1 MWFISKMKPKTL
13 GGWLVVKRKGNESY
27 VIFEQTLMRDLE
39 NIRLNIKDF
48 FQYICE
54 FLNLVAYH
62 SFKKHWCKMLIE
74 LKYHKSNFTQPV
86 KYD

>member
-27 VIFEQTLMRDLE
+27 VIFEKPLMRDLE

-62 SFKKHWCKMLIE
+62 SFKKTLV
-74 LKYHKSNFTQPV
+74 LTVN
-86 KYD
+86 